1 MLSNVRSRLI
11 VLAFKNFGL
20 DLDCSTCFLSQRKV
34 KLILFV
40 SFLNILYLIAS
51 KRVVIVRF
59 EVIAIC
65 PVLGKLRLSIMLVLP
80 RTGSGLAFYDANFI
94 VVTFVT

>member
-1 MLSNVRSRLI
+1 MLSNIRSRLI

-20 DLDCSTCFLSQRKV
+20 DLDCSTFFLSQRKV

-40 SFLNILYLIAS
+40 NFLNILNLIAS

-59 EVIAIC
+59 EVIAIMPC
-65 PVLGKLRLSIMLVLP
+65 VRLAQTLNH
-80 RTGSGLAFYDANFI
+80 ACFAKNWK
-94 VVTFVT
+94 

>member
-1 MLSNVRSRLI
+1 MLSNIRSRLI
-11 VLAFKNFGL
+11 VLAFKNLGL

-80 RTGSGLAFYDANFI
+80 RTGSGLAFYNANFI
-94 VVTFVT
+94 VVTLVT

>member
-1 MLSNVRSRLI
+1 MLSNIRSRLI

-59 EVIAIC
+59 EVIAVC

-80 RTGSGLAFYDANFI
+80 RTGSGFAFYDANFI